1 MVRFIII
8 RHGYSM
14 GNKEKRF
21 SGQADLPLDEVGI
34 SQAASTAKYVLDNY
48 WVDSVYSSDLSRAV
62 DTVKPIAD
70 ALGLQVHTCKDLR
83 EMDVGDWYGKTLE
96 EVAQAFPESYSAYK
110 STPGLVRFE
119 GGEDVAEV
127 QQRVVRAMDRIA
139 AENNGKTVV
148 IGTHGG
154 TIQTLQTA
162 WKDLPLERMQEI
174 PHVSNGSVTV
184 VIYKYGKAEF
194 IETGYNA
201 HLSEITAQDG
211 V

>member
-1 MVRFIII
+1 MVRLIII

-21 SGQADLPLDEVGI
+21 TGQGDLPLDETGI
-34 SQAASTAKYVLDNY
+34 SQAASTAEYVLENY

-70 ALGLQVHTCKDLR
+70 ALGLPVHTCKDLR
-83 EMDVGDWYGKTLE
+83 EMDVGDWYGKQIG
-96 EVAQAFPESYSAYK
+96 EVAELFPESCAVYK
-110 STPGLVRFE
+110 NTPGLVRFD
-119 GGEDVAEV
+119 GGESVAEV
-127 QQRVVRAMDRIA
+127 KERVLRAMDKII
-139 AENNGKTVV
+139 AENEGKTVV

-154 TIQTLQTA
+154 TIRTLQTA

-174 PHVSNGSVTV
+174 PHVSNASVTV
-184 VIYKYGKAEF
+184 VFYKNGKAEF

-201 HLSEITAQDG
+201 HLTEITAQDG